1 MIAYLSSLLNLK
13 TMKTDVSIQTSNL
26 DSTNIDVHSVHSDD
40 ITGLTKRTRKAKP
53 KVWKYVLG
61 DVYRLCHA
69 SDRNDAMLAFGA
81 TNHVRVDM
89 CTIGDE
95 LVYDLFCNVKL
106 IKSDYDGR
114 NLFEFTFK

>member
-1 MIAYLSSLLNLK
+1 MFLLIVKPLKMSKFNELSAN
-13 TMKTDVSIQTSNL
+13 TSFNL
-26 DSTNIDVHSVHSDD
+26 DSLSVDVSSMHSDD
-40 ITGLTKRTRKAKP
+40 VTGLTRRTRKAKP

-69 SDRNDAMLAFGA
+69 RDRNDAMLAFGA
-81 TNHVRVDM
+81 VDYVRVDN

-95 LVYDLFCNVKL
+95 LVYDLFANVKL

-114 NLFEFTFK
+114 NIFEFTFK